1 LADKKSTERL
11 IAFHTHSAIMGL
23 TCLDQTMVEYSQ
35 LDASIVQ
42 TCNVQI
48 LSECLPMTIFS
59 SRQSSTSTTS
69 TWMRWMPFWHFL
81 FYLSLIAT
89 TSIAVIDGLPAWPY
103 LFQLLGFSLALGL
116 WYAVCVVISP
126 LFWQEHPFIIMG
138 YLAVGWAI
146 WFRLTALDPVYL
158 FVLFGL
164 YPQVFSLPP
173 LFVKMLGAFLLTALA
188 ALQQFKIIG
197 GLSGNLFLTLGAAA
211 AGIIIALF
219 IHEIVDQSQ
228 KRQRLIDELQATR
241 SALAASERQ
250 AGIMHE
256 RQRLAHEIHDTLAQG
271 FTSIVMHLEAA
282 EAQIPD
288 ELSSMRSHIEQA
300 CITARENIVETR
312 RLLLDLQPVI
322 LDHATFPEALTQL
335 TERWAKQS
343 GITTNISIT
352 GTSFVLR
359 PEIEVTL
366 LRSAQEALANVR
378 KHSKASKVT
387 ITLSYMNATVALDVQ
402 DDGIGFDTTCLNFF
416 SIEQPGG
423 GFGLNALC
431 ERIKLLGGMFSVESA
446 QTEGTTI
453 AVALPAISHQ
463 PQLSMAETNEV
474 PL

>member
-1 LADKKSTERL
+1 
-11 IAFHTHSAIMGL
+11 
-23 TCLDQTMVEYSQ
+23 
-35 LDASIVQ
+35 
-42 TCNVQI
+42 
-48 LSECLPMTIFS
+48 
-59 SRQSSTSTTS
+59 
-69 TWMRWMPFWHFL
+69 MPFWHFL

-89 TSIAVIDGLPAWPY
+89 TSIAVINGLPAWPY
-103 LFQLLGFSLALGL
+103 IFQLLGFSLALGL
-116 WYAVCVVISP
+116 WYAICVIISP

-146 WFRLTALDPVYL
+146 WFRLTAFDPVYL

-188 ALQQFKIIG
+188 VLQQFIIIG

-211 AGIIIALF
+211 AGIITALF

-228 KRQRLIDELQATR
+228 KRQQLIDELQAAR

-282 EAQIPD
+282 ETQIPD

-300 CITARENIVETR
+300 CRTARENIVETR

-335 TERWAKQS
+335 TERWAMES
-343 GITTNISIT
+343 GIKASVSIT

-387 ITLSYMNATVALDVQ
+387 ITLSYMNDTVALDVH
-402 DDGIGFDTTCLNFF
+402 DDGIGFDTKCLHFY
-416 SIEQPGG
+416 SIEQSGIG
-423 GFGLNALC
+423 YGLNALS
-431 ERIKLLGGMFSVESA
+431 ERIKLSGGMFSVESTPA
-446 QTEGTTI
+446 EGTTL
-453 AVALPAISHQ
+453 AVALPAIRYQ
-463 PQLSMAETNEV
+463 PQMSIDEASEV
-474 PL
+474 LL